1 MVIRSIEKGSHK
13 NKRRIFIRV
22 HEIRV
27 ESVILVTFVGVV
39 GEEIAMDAAGR
50 TCRHDESRNK

>member
-1 MVIRSIEKGSHK
+1 M
-13 NKRRIFIRV
+13 

-50 TCRHDESRNK
+50 TCRHDESRKNNRMKEER